1 MKKIRVMIADDHRLF
16 SEGMRQLI
24 NTELDMECIASA
36 KDGEEAIEMAGNI
49 NPDVV
54 LLDIAMPKKNGIE
67 AAKEISKIFPNIA
80 IIVLTAYKNDQY
92 VFSSI
97 DAGVSG
103 YLLKDSDPTDLLNAI
118 RLVYS
123 GKSVFNLEVTR
134 KCVRRTASNEYSSLK
149 GNDELH
155 IREIEVLKLVAK
167 GMSNKEISKALYIS
181 EHTVSSHL
189 VKIFRKL
196 GVSSR
201 TEAALYAIKKGWVN
215 VNESG
220 IVLDD

>member
-36 KDGEEAIEMAGNI
+36 KDGEEAIKMASNI

-67 AAKEISKIFPNIA
+67 AAKEISKISPNIA
-80 IIVLTAYKNDQY
+80 ILVLTAYKNDQY
-92 VFSSI
+92 VVSSI

-123 GKSVFNLEVTR
+123 GKSVLNLEVTR
-134 KCVRRTASNEYSSLK
+134 KYVRRTASNEYASLNV
-149 GNDELH
+149 NDELH

-167 GMSNKEISKALYIS
+167 GMSNKEISKELYIS

-201 TEAALYAIKKGWVN
+201 TEAALHAIKKGWVN